1 MYTKDEALGLV
12 KAAFLQAQRKGGSG
26 ANMMTMAV
34 LKNRLLQI
42 TDRRFD
48 TNDFGAVDMR
58 AFVTLLTPIF
68 KLVNQDD
75 KEYICLEKTG
85 VDNDAPKVVLARHF
99 PVRAP
104 AESVQEA
111 AAKPKEDVPRRGRIR
126 EDLWTALMDYASG
139 NVYVWDSSDGLAR
152 PKRRGDS
159 NLPIVPTLT
168 PVELAEWRRTFL
180 EEQRDYLQGSEL
192 ASAQRWQEQGLA
204 TAYLP
209 GSMQQIWNRELA
221 ARVRQRS
228 AAFFAALTETSLGSA
243 ATAAIPTEAETANDA
258 LADSLT
264 AARNRGDGFTV
275 GELLAK
281 QLPGT
286 AVEQVSPLLA
296 RVVSAWASPRGL
308 HLEPDSLA
316 SLQERANSFSG
327 GSLAVAFVNAIHRI
341 DATDPGLSEE
351 ARDFAFKLKDE
362 IATAYGVQRNSPI
375 EMCRAALVRLEE
387 HWAAAAASVVR
398 FLRTTPATAKIA
410 SIDLLKVTH
419 RLQPMLIPAEKEFLS
434 DLDVLLGPAFRKICE
449 AHERNE
455 DTDVVRRAPELLENI
470 KIQSPTS
477 GDPRLGSQAWQ
488 AFVKPV
494 LDHLTSII
502 EDASSRG
509 ETALA
514 PVLALRNPSTKAD
527 LRAIG
532 AEVFLSFTLRNIG
545 KGHARD
551 VSLQR
556 GPTQEQMFDLAI
568 VEPTGPF
575 DVPANGERLVRI
587 RLVLSKPQTEIQ
599 IPIQWTCVTGAEKTS
614 VQSDRL
620 LILQQVTE
628 PNWESMLAEPPYSLN
643 PIKRPERLHG
653 RDSLLRKLN
662 LAAMAGTSTFVWGQK
677 RIGKTS
683 LLQVL
688 AAKLTEREDTTCILL
703 RMGEL
708 ASLHEGQLAHRI
720 ARRLVQKASSAIQVP
735 AESEFGAGINLLVP
749 FVEQLSA
756 THPKQKFVVIIDEFD
771 DLDAAFYTGERGRQ
785 FIKGLRSASEAGL
798 TFFFIGSE
806 RMDAIFSRH
815 QADLNKWTNVRLD
828 RIDSAA
834 DCRSLIEAPV
844 GGAIEFDPEAI
855 EFITGYT
862 SGNPFFINNFCYQI
876 FDRCLQEHRT
886 FVDAND
892 TSAIRQQL
900 LRSLGATNF
909 SHFWEDNPV
918 LDAAEK
924 RRDAAENC
932 VALSCISALGGR
944 YEGVDELLEAQDS
957 LPIDAQ
963 DRAQGSVLRRACAR
977 LLQRGVLEQ
986 RKDGEGLVV
995 ALQIFREWLGENAR
1009 AQLLPIWCNFL
1020 EAERVTRTGE
1030 DELQTPVD
1038 TADTAFPISDDD
1050 MLIVAQR
1057 LIYCGRQKDVAE
1069 IKSWLRQFDDDSR
1082 IEIAFLLLQR
1092 MADKGFIN
1100 EGMRGVQLE
1109 KVEQTILARR
1119 NGVGHG
1125 IWKIVKGR
1133 RDNLAIGYLDAE
1145 HKSGATMARDLKSRV
1160 LPGKC
1165 VPAAE
1170 LGQWMRMH
1178 LEADAMVAIVDDFSG
1193 TGETMLKGLRKFKAA
1208 VGSDTWERYVQE
1220 SRIAVFIMFSF
1231 PEALGAIRSE
1241 FPEITVHSATVFGDE
1256 LRACSDQASIFSTE
1270 DERVFAQ
1277 DVVQQIGRELVPGT
1291 PLGHGAMGVLV
1302 IFHNTAPNNTLPIFW
1317 SGGSVQERPWKPL
1330 FPRP

>member
-1 MYTKDEALGLV
+1 MFTKDEALGLV
-12 KAAFLQAQRKGGSG
+12 KVAFLQAQRKGGPG
-26 ANMMTMAV
+26 ASSMTMAV
-34 LKNRLLQI
+34 LKNRLLLI

-48 TNDFGAVDMR
+48 TKDFGAADMR
-58 AFVTLLTPIF
+58 AFVALLAPDF
-68 KLVNQDD
+68 ELVNQDG
-75 KEYICLEKTG
+75 KELVCPTSPAT
-85 VDNDAPKVVLARHF
+85 DNDAPKIVLAR
-99 PVRAP
+99 RAP
-104 AESVQEA
+104 QKTPSDNAKEA
-111 AAKPKEDVPRRGRIR
+111 AAKPKEDAPRRGRIR
-126 EDLWTALMDYASG
+126 EDLWAALMDYASG
-139 NVYVWDSSDGLAR
+139 HVYVWDPSDGLAR
-152 PKRRGDS
+152 PRRPGDHD
-159 NLPIVPTLT
+159 LPIVPTLT

-180 EEQRDYLQGSEL
+180 EEHRDHLQGGEL

-209 GSMQQIWNRELA
+209 WPLQQAWNRELA

-228 AAFFAALTETSLGSA
+228 TAFFSGVNGKPLRAAAL
-243 ATAAIPTEAETANDA
+243 ATVPTEAEQAKDA

-264 AARNRGDGFTV
+264 AARNRGDGFSV
-275 GELLAK
+275 GELLAQ
-281 QLPGT
+281 QLPG
-286 AVEQVSPLLA
+286 ASDEKVPPLLA
-296 RVVSAWASPRGL
+296 CVVSAWAAPRGL

-316 SLQERANSFSG
+316 ALYENVDSFSRA
-327 GSLAVAFVNAIHRI
+327 SLAVAFVNAIHRI
-341 DATDPGLSEE
+341 DATDPELSEE

-362 IATAYGVQRNSPI
+362 IAAAYVVERNSPI

-387 HWAAAAASVVR
+387 QWAAATASVTR

-410 SIDLLKVTH
+410 SIDLLKVAH

-434 DLDVLLGPAFRKICE
+434 DLNVLLGPAFRKICE

-455 DTDVVRRAPELLENI
+455 DTDVIRRAPEFLESI

-488 AFVKPV
+488 SFVKPV
-494 LDHLTSII
+494 LDHLTSIV

-527 LRAIG
+527 LRAVG
-532 AEVFLSFTLRNIG
+532 AEVFLSFTLRNVG
-545 KGHARD
+545 KGHAHD

-556 GPTQEQMFDLAI
+556 VEAKDQRFDLAI

-575 DVPANGERLVRI
+575 DVPANGEQLVRI
-587 RLVLSKPQTEIQ
+587 RLVLSEPRTAIEI
-599 IPIQWTCVTGAEKTS
+599 PMQWTCVTSAGKQS
-614 VQSDRL
+614 VQTDRL

-628 PNWESMLAEPPYSLN
+628 PDWESMLAEPPYSLN

-688 AAKLTEREDTTCILL
+688 AAKLSERGDTTCILL

-720 ARRLVQKASSAIQVP
+720 ARRLVEKASSAIQVP
-735 AESEFGAGINLLVP
+735 AESEFGAGISLLVP
-749 FVEQLSA
+749 FVEQLSS

-785 FIKGLRSASEAGL
+785 FMKGLRSASEAGL

-834 DCRSLIEAPV
+834 DCRALIEAPV

-862 SGNPFFINNFCYQI
+862 SGNPFFIHNFCYQI

-918 LDAAEK
+918 LDAGEK

-932 VALSCISALGGR
+932 IALACISALGGR
-944 YEGVDELLEAQDS
+944 YEGIDELLEAQES
-957 LPIDAQ
+957 LPIGAE
-963 DRAQGSVLRRACAR
+963 DRTQGSVLRRACAR

-986 RKDGEGLVV
+986 RKDGDGLVV

-1020 EAERVTRTGE
+1020 EAERAVRDDEE
-1030 DELQTPVD
+1030 DQPTP
-1038 TADTAFPISDDD
+1038 ADTSDGAFPISEDD
-1050 MLIVAQR
+1050 MLVVAQR
-1057 LIYCGRQKDVAE
+1057 LIYCGKQKDVAE

-1109 KVEQTILARR
+1109 KVEQMILARR
-1119 NGVGHG
+1119 NDVGQG

-1145 HKSGATMARDLKSRV
+1145 HKSGATMARELKSRI

-1165 VPAAE
+1165 VAAAE
-1170 LGQWMRMH
+1170 LGPWMRTH

-1193 TGETMLKGLRKFKAA
+1193 TGETMLKGLRRFKATVTPEA
-1208 VGSDTWERYVQE
+1208 WTRYVTE
-1220 SRIAVFIMFSF
+1220 GRIAVFIMFAF
-1231 PEALGAIRSE
+1231 PEALGAIRAE
-1241 FPEITVHSATVFGDE
+1241 FPDIDIHSAMVFGDE
-1256 LRACSDQASIFSTE
+1256 LRACNDQAGIFPTE

-1277 DVVQQIGRELVPGT
+1277 EVVQQIGRELVPGT

>member
-1 MYTKDEALGLV
+1 MFTKDDALGLV
-12 KAAFLQAQRKGGSG
+12 KAAFLQAQRKGGPG
-26 ANMMTMAV
+26 ANSMTMAV
-34 LKNRLLQI
+34 LKNRLLHI

-48 TNDFGAVDMR
+48 TNDFGAADMR
-58 AFVTLLTPIF
+58 AFVALLAPSF
-68 KLVNQDD
+68 ELVKQNGT
-75 KEYICLEKTG
+75 ERVCPAISG
-85 VDNDAPKVVLARHF
+85 IDNDAPKAVPARRV
-99 PVRAP
+99 PSKVP
-104 AESVQEA
+104 AEIMQEA
-111 AAKPKEDVPRRGRIR
+111 TAKPKEDVPRRGRIR

-139 NVYVWDSSDGLAR
+139 HVYVWDSRDGLAR
-152 PKRRGDS
+152 PKRPAESD
-159 NLPIVPTLT
+159 LPIVPTLT
-168 PVELAEWRRTFL
+168 PVELAEWRRTFI
-180 EEQRDYLQGSEL
+180 EEQRDQLQGSEL

-204 TAYLP
+204 TPFLP
-209 GSMQQIWNRELA
+209 WSMQQAWNRELA

-228 AAFFAALTETSLGSA
+228 SAFFARMTETSLGSA
-243 ATAAIPTEAETANDA
+243 VITAVPTETETAKDA

-275 GELLAK
+275 GELLAQ
-281 QLPGT
+281 QLPG
-286 AVEQVSPLLA
+286 ASGEQVSSLLA
-296 RVVSAWASPRGL
+296 LVVSAWASPRGL

-316 SLQERANSFSG
+316 SLQESVDSFSRA
-327 GSLAVAFVNAIHRI
+327 SLAVAFVNAIHRI
-341 DATDPGLSEE
+341 DATDPEFSEE

-362 IATAYGVQRNSPI
+362 IASAYVVERNSPV
-375 EMCRAALVRLEE
+375 EMCRSALVRLEE
-387 HWAAAAASVVR
+387 HWAAAAASVTR

-410 SIDLLKVTH
+410 SIDLLKVAH

-449 AHERNE
+449 AHEQNK
-455 DTDVVRRAPELLENI
+455 DTDVIRRAPELLENI

-527 LRAIG
+527 LRAVG

-556 GPTQEQMFDLAI
+556 EVSEEQMFDLAI
-568 VEPTGPF
+568 VEPPGPF
-575 DVPANGERLVRI
+575 DVPANGEQLVRI
-587 RLVLSKPQTEIQ
+587 RLVLSKPQTAFE
-599 IPIQWTCVTGAEKTS
+599 IPIRWACVTGAEKPS
-614 VQSDRL
+614 VQPDRL

-628 PNWESMLAEPPYSLN
+628 PDWELMLAEPPYSLN
-643 PIKRPERLHG
+643 PIKKPERLHG

-688 AAKLTEREDTTCILL
+688 AAKLAEREDTTCILL

-720 ARRLVQKASSAIQVP
+720 ARRLVQKALSTIQVP
-735 AESEFGAGINLLVP
+735 AESEFGAGIGLLVP

-756 THPKQKFVVIIDEFD
+756 MHPKQKFVVIIDEFD

-834 DCRSLIEAPV
+834 DCRNLIEAPV

-932 VALSCISALGGR
+932 IALSCISALGGR
-944 YEGVDELLEAQDS
+944 YEGIDELLEAQES

-963 DRAQGSVLRRACAR
+963 DRALGSVLRRACAR

-1009 AQLLPIWCNFL
+1009 AQLLPIWGNLL
-1020 EAERVTRTGE
+1020 EAERATKACE
-1030 DELQTPVD
+1030 DEQPAPVD
-1038 TADTAFPISDDD
+1038 TADTAFPISEDD

-1109 KVEQTILARR
+1109 KVEQMILARR

-1145 HKSGATMARDLKSRV
+1145 HKSGATMARELKSRI

-1165 VPAAE
+1165 VPAGD
-1170 LGQWMRMH
+1170 LGQWMRTH

-1208 VGSDTWERYVQE
+1208 VGAEVWDRYVYE
-1220 SRIAVFIMFSF
+1220 GRIGVFIMFAF
-1231 PEALGAIRSE
+1231 PEALGVIRGE
-1241 FPEITVHSATVFGDE
+1241 FPDIDIHSATMFGDE
-1256 LRACSDQASIFSTE
+1256 LRACNDQASIFPTE

-1277 DVVQQIGRELVPGT
+1277 DVVQQVGRELVPSA
-1291 PLGHGAMGVLV
+1291 PLGYGSMGVLV
-1302 IFHNTAPNNTLPIFW
+1302 VFHNTVPNNTLPIFW